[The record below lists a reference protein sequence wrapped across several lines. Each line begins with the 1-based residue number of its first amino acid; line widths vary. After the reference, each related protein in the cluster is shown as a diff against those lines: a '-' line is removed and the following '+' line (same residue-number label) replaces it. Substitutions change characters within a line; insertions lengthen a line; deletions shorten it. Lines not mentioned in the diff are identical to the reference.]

1 MNLWFPNGPNL
12 SPRPWVTALIWLVG
26 LLMIGSLLPDWL
38 THTLSFLLVLLVL
51 LPVLG
56 VLALRFW
63 FQRNFIQSDCPV
75 CGTSLAGFN
84 QMQMQCPSCGELLQI
99 QQGRFERLTS
109 PGTIDATVVEVQAQ
123 TVDD

>member
-1 MNLWFPNGPNL
+1 L
-12 SPRPWVTALIWLVG
+12 LI
-26 LLMIGSLLPDWL
+26 IGSLLPDWL
-38 THTLSFLLVLLVL
+38 THTLSFLLVLMVL

-63 FQRNFIQSDCPV
+63 FQRNFIQADCPV

-84 QMQMQCPSCGELLQI
+84 QMQLQCPSCGELLQI

-123 TVDD
+123 AVDD